1 MKDYTYMEL
10 TEEERAVINREHI
23 IFRDRTVAPGLQVQT
38 HWHDYFELDVIVSG
52 SAVTKY
58 NETEYVAREGYAC
71 ISTYQ
76 DSHSYEFLEET
87 DVITIRFDETILGD
101 ELNRYIS
108 LCSKK
113 LNCVFDKNEM
123 DFFISEF
130 KRAEKDQLEKP
141 LFYSNVVSGIISD
154 MMISIIRKSSSGAR
168 EKIHKT
174 VQKVVEL
181 VNRSFRDDLTLKD
194 VAQDLFVTADYLGKI
209 FREGT
214 GTTFSQYLTSVRL
227 KYACSLLMSTDL
239 SVKEIAIAAG
249 FQSVEYFI
257 YSFKRNMGIT
267 PGKYRAEKE
276 AAK

>member
-1 MKDYTYMEL
+1 MKDCTYMEL
-10 TEEERAVINREHI
+10 TEEERAVINREHK

-113 LNCVFDKNEM
+113 LNCVFDKEEIEFFRNEFM
-123 DFFISEF
+123 
-130 KRAEKDQLEKP
+130 RAEKNQREKP
-141 LFYSNVVSGIISD
+141 LFYSTVVSGIISD
-154 MMISIIRKSSSGAR
+154 MMISIIRKSSSDAR
-168 EKIHKT
+168 EKIHKWCR
-174 VQKVVEL
+174 K
-181 VNRSFRDDLTLKD
+181 
-194 VAQDLFVTADYLGKI
+194 
-209 FREGT
+209 
-214 GTTFSQYLTSVRL
+214 
-227 KYACSLLMSTDL
+227 SLSL
-239 SVKEIAIAAG
+239 
-249 FQSVEYFI
+249 
-257 YSFKRNMGIT
+257 
-267 PGKYRAEKE
+267 
-276 AAK
+276 